1 MKDKL
6 KIKIFADGANFDEMI
21 KFANDQRIKGLTT
34 NPSLMKKAGIVDY
47 EQFSKKVLTF
57 IKNKPISL
65 EVFTDDLQEMKRQA
79 IKIAGWGENV
89 YVKIPIT
96 NTKKE
101 STLKLA
107 SYLNSLNIK
116 LNITAIFTESQ
127 LEEVKN
133 SLNKDIKNYI
143 SVFAGRIADTGINP
157 SQTIS
162 RAVKI
167 ADELKNT
174 EVIWASC
181 RELLNIFDAQRL
193 GCHIITIP
201 HNILSK
207 LDLIGYDLGRY
218 SLDTVSEFYQDS
230 IKAGYKI

>member
-21 KFANDQRIKGLTT
+21 KFANDQRIQGLTT